1 MHKFLL
7 ILSQTFYHH
16 LVKYSKLQPPHHSKN
31 VPWFAALPLLPQTSP
46 PRSPPLPPTLT
57 HNLNS
62 EIVVLV
68 MEEALVRVERYLRKD
83 ERALLLDSIHYN
95 VTVMRGGAPIT
106 KSPEAAGVE
115 EG

>member
-1 MHKFLL
+1 
-7 ILSQTFYHH
+7 
-16 LVKYSKLQPPHHSKN
+16 
-31 VPWFAALPLLPQTSP
+31 
-46 PRSPPLPPTLT
+46 
-57 HNLNS
+57 
-62 EIVVLV
+62 